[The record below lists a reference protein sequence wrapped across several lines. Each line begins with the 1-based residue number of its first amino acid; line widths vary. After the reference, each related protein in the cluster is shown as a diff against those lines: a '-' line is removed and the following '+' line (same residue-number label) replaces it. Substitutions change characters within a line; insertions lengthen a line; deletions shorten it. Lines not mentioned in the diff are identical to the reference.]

1 MKRARLPTML
11 LAAALPIV
19 LFAAAMTVLFD
30 RQQTRSW
37 EAVMHQA
44 TAAARATVDE
54 RVMTIRITL
63 ETLAISGRSADR
75 RRADFPVQAERVL
88 AMRPDWM
95 ALRLTLR
102 DGSAEADV
110 RRDGLEVPR
119 NAGAAGVEADIAA
132 VFRYGEPRVSGV
144 LADPARADEPVFAVS
159 VPLFGDD
166 GVERVVTAHV
176 RAWTINQAL
185 RDQGISPGWR
195 IAVLDR
201 DGSLVARTL
210 SEDSRDPGI
219 GGPPDATL
227 LDGLRRGLPM
237 FHATNALNEDL
248 YVASSVSGLTG
259 WTVALGMPA
268 SLIDLPAKRTLAA
281 VVGGGILAVALALGI
296 GWLLARSLM
305 KRSAAERRLLQLELA
320 QASNERTAAILESTS
335 DGVFEVNPGWRIIFI
350 NSRARSLLTGGVDVT
365 GRLLWDVLPEADTTA
380 FWHEFHRVATE
391 RVPAEFEEFYPA
403 LGAWFYVRAFPLPDG
418 GIAVYFQDVTEGRRA
433 RDALADSE
441 RRYRFLAESIP
452 QIVWTATPDGGV
464 DYVNG
469 RLKTYLGAKEE
480 SFSDGWRWL
489 ENLHPDDVEST
500 RQAWKSAQTTSSVYE
515 HEHRFRRH
523 DGMFRWHLARAL
535 PMLDETGQVVRWFG
549 TSTDIHDQKLQQEA
563 LQAARDEAERARGVA
578 EQADLAKSRFLAA
591 ASHDLRQPMQSLFL
605 FADSL
610 KAHIADREGADKLL
624 HLRRGLDA
632 LKVLLDGLLDV
643 SRLDADAVQPT
654 VEDVPLDPLLDR
666 IGGAYAKVAAAKGL
680 SFEIRAC
687 GGTVRTDRTLL
698 GRILNNLLE
707 NAVHYTETGRIRIDC
722 RRTGDTVRIEVQDTG
737 IGIPPDHLEDIWT
750 EFHQVGNP
758 ERDRNQGL
766 GLGLAIVDR
775 LARLLGHRVEA
786 LSALGRGSVFSIEL
800 PAGAA
805 VETPA
810 VAPAAAA
817 GGPAS
822 APPPPAPASPAGERR
837 YAVLV
842 DDDAIVLLGLQSILR
857 DWGYDVLAAGS
868 TEQALDRLGT
878 SDRRPDIVVA
888 DYRLRGGRVGT
899 EAILKIR
906 ELFGSDIPGVI
917 LTGETGPECARDAA
931 AHGFSVAHK
940 PITSHQLSLAMEK
953 LLSDAAD

>member
-54 RVMTIRITL
+54 RVTTIRIAL
-63 ETLAISGRSADR
+63 ETLAISDRSAER
-75 RRADFPVQAERVL
+75 RRADFPAQAERML
-88 AMRPDWM
+88 AMRPDWT
-95 ALRLTLR
+95 ALRLSDR
-102 DGSAEADV
+102 DGGTEADV
-110 RRDGLEVPR
+110 RRGGPDPPR
-119 NAGAAGVEADIAA
+119 DAGPDGVEAEIAA
-132 VFRYGEPRVSGV
+132 VFRYGEPRVSGI
-144 LADPARADEPVFAVS
+144 LADPARAEEPVFAVS
-159 VPLFGDD
+159 VPLFGDG
-166 GVERVVTAHV
+166 GVERVVTAYV

-185 RDQGISPGWR
+185 RDQGVSPGWR
-195 IAVLDR
+195 IAVLDE

-210 SEDSRDPGI
+210 SEDPRDPGI

-237 FHATNALNEDL
+237 FHATNALNESL

-268 SLIDLPAKRTLAA
+268 ALVDLPAKRTLST

-350 NSRARSLLTGGVDVT
+350 NSRARSLLTGGADVT
-365 GRLLWDVLPEADTTA
+365 GRLLWDVLPGADTTA
-380 FWHEFHRVATE
+380 FWHEYHRVATE

-433 RDALADSE
+433 RDALSDSE

-500 RQAWKSAQTTSSVYE
+500 REAWRNAQTTAGVYE

-632 LKVLLDGLLDV
+632 LKVLLDGLLDI
-643 SRLDADAVQPT
+643 SRLDADAVEPT
-654 VEDVPLDPLLDR
+654 VEDVPLDPLLDQV
-666 IGGAYAKVAAAKGL
+666 GSAYAKVAAAKGL
-680 SFEIRAC
+680 SFEIHPC

-698 GRILNNLLE
+698 SRILNNLLE

-722 RRTGDTVRIEVQDTG
+722 RRTGDMVRIEIQDTG
-737 IGIPPDHLEDIWT
+737 MGIPPDHLEDIWK

-786 LSALGRGSVFSIEL
+786 RSALGRGSVFSIEL

-805 VETPA
+805 VETQGETPA
-810 VAPAAAA
+810 K
-817 GGPAS
+817 AS
-822 APPPPAPASPAGERR
+822 AAPPPPAAAAPAGGRR

-868 TEQALDRLGT
+868 TDQALDRLGT
-878 SDRRPDIVVA
+878 SGRRPDIVVA

-899 EAILKIR
+899 EAILRIR

-940 PITSHQLSLAMEK
+940 PITSHQLSLAVEK